1 MIGFYNKL
9 KDVNRATLKQQR
21 EELWDVEG
29 VLHNQKYKFDLRP
42 LKNNSKSG
50 FFKTKA
56 DKIVYDVKDE
66 YVVVDV
72 EELHSFLQKQNT
84 KVMFLDKLLPMLEW
98 SIIIKK

>member
-1 MIGFYNKL
+1 
-9 KDVNRATLKQQR
+9 
-21 EELWDVEG
+21 

-50 FFKTKA
+50 SFKTKA

-84 KVMFLDKLLPMLEW
+84 KVMFLDNLLSKLEW
-98 SIIIKK
+98 NIIIKK